1 VKIEN
6 VMENMDQASFL
17 SSRKW
22 FWGIGIAGTFLVL
35 AIIWALWGGWITL
48 LAAAVLGAGGLC
60 YWGLRFM
67 AGMTRQSDGRT
78 QVIGRMVPEL
88 VTTSQTLAELADRI
102 AAGSQGQAVGTSQVA
117 ASMEELSAS
126 IEEVATHTQQVS
138 NEAEQAFETAH
149 TGSERARE
157 AVAAIQ
163 RMAKAVD
170 KAAGAVESLDKVQLQ
185 IGQVVG
191 VIEEVANETN
201 LLALNATIEAAR
213 VGKYGA
219 GFAVV
224 AGEVRNLAQ
233 RTAAATTEISKMIE
247 QLMQQI
253 NDAGGVLRT
262 ISGDVESGVQLVE
275 YAGESFTQI
284 EQRVS
289 EVRGRIGQIAEAA
302 DQQAHATMDV
312 TQAMEQV
319 AAASTTSSSEAMR
332 VSQAS
337 QSIWV
342 LADEIKSGLAATHQH
357 RVRRRGRG
365 TILPLVTMLE
375 TTHPIAQTLIRIA
388 GEIEQASK
396 GRLKGEIVAGKQ
408 TGLGDRDILR
418 GLRSGEFA
426 LGIATSAVLA
436 NYAPALNALDLPY
449 AFRNAD
455 EAFRVLDGPL
465 GTSLLDP
472 LRQLGMIP
480 YGYLHYGA
488 RHFTNNKQ
496 AIHRPEDLRGLVIR
510 VVESSL
516 FKALCHALGAK
527 PKAVPYNELVE
538 AVRTGA
544 VEVQENPLPTIYQ
557 LGIHRYHR
565 YLTLDGHTQGA
576 MAILGS
582 EQVINNLSP
591 EMREILD
598 NAIRQSIPWQRELA
612 QKAEAEALAA
622 IQAHGVRVTQLS
634 QDERD
639 AFVEKMHPVWEQFRG
654 VIGDSVMTQI
664 QRQAGH
670 RIKGAHVPRRVS
682 HR

>member
-6 VMENMDQASFL
+6 VIENMDQASFL

-22 FWGIGIAGTFLVL
+22 FWGIGITGAILVL
-35 AIIWALWGGWITL
+35 AVVWTLWGGWLTM
-48 LAAAVLGAGGLC
+48 LAAAILGVGGLG

-67 AGMTRQSDGRT
+67 AGTTSQGN
-78 QVIGRMVPEL
+78 GRMQVVERMAPEL

-102 AAGSQGQAVGTSQVA
+102 AAGAQGQALGTSQVA

-126 IEEVATHTQQVS
+126 IEEVATHTQQVA

-149 TGSERARE
+149 AGSERARE

-163 RMAKAVD
+163 RMAKAVEQ
-170 KAAGAVESLDKVQLQ
+170 AAGAVESLDKVQLQ

-253 NDAGGVLRT
+253 NAAGGVLRT
-262 ISGDVESGVQLVE
+262 ISGDVDSGVQLVE
-275 YAGESFTQI
+275 HAGESFTQI

-302 DQQAHATMDV
+302 NQQSHATMGV

-319 AAASTTSSSEAMR
+319 AAASTTASSEAMR

-342 LADEIKSGLAATHQH
+342 LADEIKSGLVATQRR
-357 RVRRRGRG
+357 RVRQRGRG
-365 TILPLVTMLE
+365 MLLPFVTMLE
-375 TTHPIAQTLIRIA
+375 TTHPVAQALIRIA
-388 GEIEQASK
+388 KEIEQSSN
-396 GRLKGEIVAGKQ
+396 GRLKGEVVAGKQ
-408 TGLGDRDILR
+408 TGLGDRDVLR

-465 GTSLLDP
+465 GTGLLEP
-472 LRQLGMIP
+472 LRKLGMIP

-488 RHFTNNKQ
+488 RHFTNNKHPIQ
-496 AIHRPEDLRGLVIR
+496 RPEDLRGLVIR

-527 PKAVPYNELVE
+527 PKVVPYNELVE

-544 VEVQENPLPTIYQ
+544 VDVQENPLPTIYQ
-557 LGIHRYHR
+557 LGIHRHHR

-591 EMREILD
+591 ELREILD

-622 IQAHGVRVTQLS
+622 IQANGVRVIHLS
-634 QDERD
+634 QEERN
-639 AFVEKMHPVWEQFRG
+639 AFVEVMHPVWEQFRG
-654 VIGDSVMTQI
+654 VIGDTVMTQI

-670 RIKGAHVPRRVS
+670 RITGANAARRVS